1 MIMCR
6 INFVVFCTLCFF
18 IMAFAVAA
26 EADDTFSARGQVTD
40 ANGNP
45 VPGADVTMV
54 NMAYNAIASTKTDV
68 NGNFAFDNV
77 YKGGNVVKV
86 VVSYTDKNGTMYSV
100 PPEFGMW
107 FSANGTV
114 NVNKNSTQILDYPPT
129 VQPISLPSA
138 KPLTQIPIN
147 VSALAIAMVLGIVM
161 LAGAYWLLR
170 MKL

>member
-1 MIMCR
+1 MIMR
-6 INFVVFCTLCFF
+6 RLNFVVFCMLCLF

-54 NMAYNAIASTKTDV
+54 NMAHKAVASTKTDL

-86 VVSYTDKNGTMYSV
+86 VVSYTDKNGTMYSI

-107 FSANGTV
+107 FPANGTV
-114 NVNKNSTQILDYPPT
+114 DINKNSTQILDYPPT
-129 VQPISLPSA
+129 VQPANLPST
-138 KPLTQIPIN
+138 KPSTQIPLN
-147 VSALAIAMVLGIVM
+147 VSALAIALMLGIVM

-170 MKL
+170 KW